1 MSFLAFYFLTYTLFS
16 TYSIFN
22 GYSWDEW
29 VPSDRLLKYTEENIR
44 KQQDLMKNQT
54 VDKTIRTG
62 RAAQNNPKGSNG

>member
-1 MSFLAFYFLTYTLFS
+1 LSFPAFYSLTYTLFHLI
-16 TYSIFN
+16 IFN

-44 KQQDLMKNQT
+44 KQQELTKNQA
-54 VDKTIRTG
+54 VDKTIKTG